1 VRAVPLVFACVTGAA
16 PVAAQ
21 TLAPAGAFSAVRA
34 RVRSEL
40 QSGTSQL
47 SGPVFGG
54 QGALVFGRFGLDV
67 SYVQGTLSPDGGGGA
82 GFDLVEGRVR
92 LGVRPLE
99 WLTLS
104 AGPHARSYVLVG
116 GTQRWVF
123 WEVGARV
130 SGAFIG
136 RAARGYVEFWRAVT
150 TSVNVPEPFDHAQ
163 GGEAGMLVHL
173 SHAPFELR
181 FAYRLDHAVLGGG
194 TRRETVEG
202 VVVAV
207 GLARW

>member
-1 VRAVPLVFACVTGAA
+1 MRAPLVVAALLAVAAPGAA
-16 PVAAQ
+16 QV
-21 TLAPAGAFSAVRA
+21 APAGAFTFERT

-40 QSGTSQL
+40 PGGTSEL
-47 SGPVFGG
+47 TGPVFGG
-54 QGALVFGRFGLDV
+54 QAALEFGRVGLDAR
-67 SYVQGTLSPDGGGGA
+67 YVQGSLTPAGGGA
-82 GFDLVEGRVR
+82 GFDLIEGRVR
-92 LGVRPLE
+92 LAVRPLD
-99 WLTLS
+99 WLALS
-104 AGPHARSYVLVG
+104 TGPHARSYGLVS

-123 WEVGARV
+123 WEVGARAA
-130 SGAFIG
+130 SAFIG
-136 RAARGYVEFWRAVT
+136 QAARGYVEVWRAVS

-173 SHAPFELR
+173 AGNPFELR
-181 FAYRLDHAVLGGG
+181 LAYRIDHAVLGGG